1 MKITDYYCDRC
12 GKPMAYTQIAFIKTY
27 TGIKIRKKYDY
38 EFGDDNDMELCP
50 DCFDSFKE
58 WWKKSKKIEQ

>member
-12 GKPMAYTQIAFIKTY
+12 GKPMAYTHIAFVKTY
-27 TGIKIRKKYDY
+27 TGIKIRKDYDY
-38 EFGDDNDMELCP
+38 EISDRNMELCP

-58 WWKKSKKIEQ
+58 WWKKSKEIEK

>member
-12 GKPMAYTQIAFIKTY
+12 GKPMVYTHIAFIKTY
-27 TGIKIRKKYDY
+27 TGIKTRKDYDY
-38 EFGDDNDMELCP
+38 EFSNSDKELCP

-58 WWKKSKKIEQ
+58 WWSKGKEIEK

>member
-12 GKPMAYTQIAFIKTY
+12 GKPMAYTYIAFVKTY
-27 TGIKIRKKYDY
+27 RGIKIRKDYDY
-38 EFGDDNDMELCP
+38 EFGVSGMELCP

-58 WWKKSKKIEQ
+58 WWSKGKEIEE